1 MIAGPPSRDG
11 PGEGA
16 AAMHVILTI
25 IAVQYLLKV
34 LARLAEG
41 D

>member
-1 MIAGPPSRDG
+1 MTHKHSASRI
-11 PGEGA
+11 P
-16 AAMHVILTI
+16 VILTFVVLTI

-34 LARLAEG
+34 LTSLTEG